1 MSAISSLPSSLSMG
15 TLPSTSRLASSFQAK
30 SPAQEFLEYANM
42 TPAQR
47 LHAEML
53 FELGLTEDQYKAM
66 SPADQQKVEAKIRD
80 LVKKQADASNDKRT
94 GLITDISV

>member
-42 TPAQR
+42 PPAQR
-47 LHAEML
+47 IFASMLGKLGITQDQFNSMTPAE
-53 FELGLTEDQYKAM
+53 
-66 SPADQQKVEAKIRD
+66 QQKIEDKIREMI
-80 LVKKQADASNDKRT
+80 KKQLDDATNKPT
-94 GLITDISV
+94 GLITDKSA